1 MSDRPPKFFL
11 IGQNIGAKPL
21 QEHLLEIIKGV
32 KIYLKLFGIPTSEP
46 VDDDKPLF
54 HDDVPIAKP
63 AGVRL
68 IFLPVQ

>member
-1 MSDRPPKFFL
+1 MNPVKCFFQ
-11 IGQNIGAKPL
+11 IGQNNCAKPL
-21 QEHLLEIIKGV
+21 QEHLLEIKGV

-54 HDDVPIAKP
+54 HDDVPIVKP

-68 IFLPVQ
+68 IFLPLQ

>member
-1 MSDRPPKFFL
+1 MSDRPPQFFF

-21 QEHLLEIIKGV
+21 QEHLLEIKGV
-32 KIYLKLFGIPTSEP
+32 KMYLKLFGIPTSEP

-54 HDDVPIAKP
+54 YDDMPIAKP